1 MLKLNLSAK
10 VALLNLIASSHGYKA
25 DWSERNAADFDRIL
39 DLVTAVATRSVEP
52 PRDPN
57 YGDVWAVVDP
67 QSDSEVAFR
76 VCVGFRTLLSL
87 LDVLSKDDRD
97 LMPERPVWYSLV
109 LTNDP
114 EYLALI
120 PDFDP
125 LFFPQPQH
133 VNLLIE
139 VLMAVNEPG
148 YGRGYYGFGD
158 SGVGKTSTA
167 SWLFAVLGYAVIS
180 FNCKANME
188 PEELLVRVLP
198 TAHADAPDTNVEG
211 GAAAQALNRLVAATE
226 KNNWSQCSGPLLE
239 AVLRNIP
246 FVVDELDLA
255 PPELLPAINNLIE
268 RRNFAVSGFK
278 DRFVRAG
285 NGFKFFA
292 FGNTGFLGDLNG
304 NYQGRST
311 FDASFADRLYVDCYE
326 DLNKEDYLKII
337 NRNFDDARLSAEVK
351 ECFASFAAMLVA
363 SKNEGK
369 LQQSLSPRALTA
381 MIRLYLSVADYYK
394 YPLMYALCVTMGCLI
409 DPAAREAVFNV
420 FTLSFAPLEI
430 QTSCDVMYA
439 ERNALLCADAA

>member
-10 VALLNLIASSHGYKA
+10 AALLNLIASTHGYRVC
-25 DWSERNAADFDRIL
+25 WSERNAANFDQIM
-39 DLVTAVATRSVEP
+39 DLIIAAATRSVES
-52 PRDPN
+52 PRDPK

-67 QSDSEVAFR
+67 QTDNEVAFR
-76 VCVGFRTLLSL
+76 VCVGFRTLLTL
-87 LDVLSKDDRD
+87 LDVFSKEERD

-109 LTNDP
+109 LTS
-114 EYLALI
+114 YSAYQALI

-125 LFFPQPQH
+125 LFIPKPQH

-188 PEELLVRVLP
+188 VEELFIRVLP
-198 TAHADAPDTNVEG
+198 TPHVDAPEKEVKG
-211 GAAAQALNRLVAATE
+211 GAAAQALNRLAAATE
-226 KNNWSQCSGPLLE
+226 KNNWSQSYGPLLE
-239 AVLRNIP
+239 AVLHNVP

-255 PPELLPAINNLIE
+255 PPELLPAINNLLE
-268 RRNFAVSGFK
+268 RRNFAVAGFK

-285 NGFKFFA
+285 SGFKFLA
-292 FGNTGFLGDLNG
+292 FGNTGFLGDLSG
-304 NYQGRST
+304 NYQGRSS
-311 FDASFADRLYVDCYE
+311 FDASFADRLYIDCYE
-326 DLNKEDYLKII
+326 DLKKEDYLKII
-337 NRNFDDARLSAEVK
+337 NRNFDDTRLTREIK
-351 ECFASFAAMLVA
+351 ECFASFATMLVA

-369 LQQSLSPRALTA
+369 LQQCLSPRALTA
-381 MIRLYLSVADYYK
+381 LIRLYLSNADYYK
-394 YPLMYALCVTMGCLI
+394 YPLMYSLGVTMGCLI
-409 DPAAREAVFNV
+409 DPACRETVFNV

-430 QTSCDVMYA
+430 QSSCDVMYA
-439 ERNALLCADAA
+439 ERDALLQSDAA